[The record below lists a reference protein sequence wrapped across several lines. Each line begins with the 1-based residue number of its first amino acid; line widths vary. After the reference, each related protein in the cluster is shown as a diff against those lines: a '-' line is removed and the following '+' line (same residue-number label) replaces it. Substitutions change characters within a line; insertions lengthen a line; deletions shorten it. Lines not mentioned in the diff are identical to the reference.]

1 MQFHSDEQVIAVAYD
16 SVGEPGRNQPAVG
29 ENSRAWVEVGAES
42 KTGDEAQRWFG
53 APSYAVM
60 KERLQKG
67 WPEGV
72 ERLMKLALA
81 EVPAPQS
88 LRRKKVRSDFGDSL
102 DMQRVYRG
110 DLAQAWERTQK
121 RASNNPPTI
130 TILVNLSCLA
140 YVNSDELFWR
150 GAAVL
155 RLTEALSIA
164 GYNVAIWGTCAS
176 FDAYCYD
183 RHANVQFVPIK
194 DSDSPLDISQLA
206 SVICMA
212 GYKRYFLH
220 KGRVELGEKF
230 EKSTKVG
237 LGDSSV
243 YARIDQI
250 TMHALRAFPHIP
262 QEVYYMPQIHS
273 QQEAESWISKQL
285 TKLTA
290 AHLGDF

>member
-16 SVGEPGRNQPAVG
+16 SVGEPGCNRPTART
-29 ENSRAWVEVGAES
+29 NSSVWVEVGAES
-42 KTGDEAQRWFG
+42 KTGNEAQRWFG
-53 APSYAVM
+53 APSCAVM

-72 ERLMKLALA
+72 ERLMKLAL
-81 EVPAPQS
+81 ENVPAPQS
-88 LRRKKVRSDFGDSL
+88 LRRKRVRSDFGDSL

-130 TILVNLSCLA
+130 TLLVNLSCLSDIK
-140 YVNSDELFWR
+140 SDELFWR

-176 FDAYCYD
+176 FNAYYYD

-230 EKSTKVG
+230 EKSTSIA
-237 LGDSSV
+237 LGNSSNYV
-243 YARIDQI
+243 LIDQI

-273 QQEAESWISKQL
+273 QREAESWISKQL
-285 TKLTA
+285 TKLAA